1 MVLQKYEKFSVHG
14 HEIEN
19 LCLYLFSNKD
29 HITMKIIKTVAVTFI
44 SVTAALL
51 VTFSCSDGSKWEGT
65 EFSKYYEGLPFEMGL
80 VSRPAI
86 PSTEAVLTDFG
97 GNGNG
102 TFLNTEA
109 FASAVDWLSE
119 RGGGHLIVPE
129 GVWMTGPIELKSGI
143 DLHVTRGAVILFDGD
158 RDLYPIIETSFE
170 GLDTWRCESPI
181 HAEGAEN
188 VSITGGGVIDGNGH
202 LWRAVKKSKLTSS
215 QWKEQ
220 IASGGILNEAED
232 CWYPSEGFLKAE
244 MISDMNTPPKGLSM
258 AELEEIKDFLR
269 PVMISFRNCRNVL
282 LEGCTF
288 QNSPAW
294 NIHPLMCENVIVK
307 DVTVKNPSYA
317 QNGDGIDVESC
328 TNTLIVDSYF
338 DVGDDGICVKSGKDE
353 DGRKRAIPTKG
364 LIVDGCTVYHG
375 HGGFV
380 VGSEMSGGVEDV
392 KVSDCR
398 FLGTDVG
405 LRFKSKRDRGGVVKN
420 IHISGI
426 TLTDIVTETI
436 LFDLHY
442 GGKSAVEALAD
453 GTPAEAEQ
461 VFTADET
468 TPSFRDI
475 FISGIVCNGAGRA
488 MYFNGLPEMPVR
500 NINISDCTINSRK
513 GMEICWSEDITLD
526 NVTVVP
532 ETGEPLITANV
543 TNLSIL

>member
-19 LCLYLFSNKD
+19 LCLYLFSNKG

-405 LRFKSKRDRGGVVKN
+405 LRFKSKRGRGGVVKN
-420 IHISGI
+420 IHISDI
-426 TLTDIVTETI
+426 TMTDIVTETV

-543 TNLSIL
+543 TNLAIL